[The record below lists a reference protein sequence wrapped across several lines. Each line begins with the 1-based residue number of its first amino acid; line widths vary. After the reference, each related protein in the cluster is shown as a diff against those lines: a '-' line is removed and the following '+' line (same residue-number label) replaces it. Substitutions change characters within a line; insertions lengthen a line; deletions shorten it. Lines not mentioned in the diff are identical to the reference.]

1 MQHLVDPKF
10 VPKVVGLHPH
20 APYRAN
26 TKQISETFFPSGTWQ
41 AADV

>member
-1 MQHLVDPKF
+1 MQHVADPKF
-10 VPKVVGLHPH
+10 VPKVYGHPH

-26 TKQISETFFPSGTWQ
+26 TKQISAFFPSGTWQ